1 MRQVDRSSV
10 NVPNNLNNLTE
21 ANIQQLQSHK
31 TVSGAVYRHQ
41 NVKDSLNELY
51 FDKCYIC
58 ECDVSDGYKVE
69 HYLPKQF
76 FPQLGYTWSNLHK
89 SCEGCNLAKEHND
102 FFIKDADNNVVDI
115 KLLDPSNPGYVISD
129 YMRFNINSEAELVQI
144 GTEPVLIEKA
154 KNTVKYLNGQY
165 KNEYSK
171 ELRYKRENKSKHFL
185 IFFIKELDSF
195 RNIIEQISI
204 TGVNQYEAPQDPA
217 ELSRHIQL
225 CNKLISLDL
234 VYLSDRSP
242 YSSCTRVSMVQIFSM
257 SYQSFVNMK
266 ERMRAAL
273 EI

>member
-10 NVPNNLNNLTE
+10 NVPNNLNNLTP
-21 ANIQQLQSHK
+21 ANTRQLQSHT

-41 NVKDSLNELY
+41 NVQDSLKELY

-76 FPQLGYTWSNLHK
+76 FPQLGYTWRNLHK

-102 FFIKDADNNVVDI
+102 FFIRDAANNVVDI

-144 GTEPVLIEKA
+144 GTDPFLIEKA

-171 ELRYKRENKSKHFL
+171 ELKYKRENKSKHFL
-185 IFFIKELDSF
+185 MFFINELNSF
-195 RNIIEQISI
+195 RNIIEQMKI
-204 TGVNQYEAPQDPA
+204 TGMDQYEAPQNPA
-217 ELSRHIQL
+217 ELNIHVQL

-242 YSSCTRVSMVQIFSM
+242 YSSCTRVSMVQILSM

-266 ERMRAAL
+266 ERMRATL
-273 EI
+273 GV

>member
-10 NVPNNLNNLTE
+10 NAPHNLINLTQ
-21 ANIQQLQSHK
+21 ANIRQLQNH
-31 TVSGAVYRHQ
+31 TTISGAVYRHQ
-41 NVKDSLNELY
+41 NVQDSLQELY

-76 FPQLGYTWSNLHK
+76 FPQLGYEWSNLHK

-102 FFIKDADNNVVDI
+102 FFIRDATGNVVDI

-129 YMRFNINSEAELVQI
+129 YMRFNINSEAELVSI
-144 GTEPVLIEKA
+144 GTDPVLIEKA
-154 KNTVKYLNGQY
+154 KNTIKYLNGQY

-171 ELRYKRENKSKHFL
+171 ELKYKRENKSKHFL
-185 IFFIKELDSF
+185 IFFVNELNGF
-195 RNIIEQISI
+195 RNIIEQINI
-204 TGVNQYEAPQDPA
+204 TGMDQYEAPQNPA
-217 ELSRHIQL
+217 ELNRHVQL

-242 YSSCTRVSMVQIFSM
+242 YSSCTRVSMVQILSM

-266 ERMRAAL
+266 ERMRATL
-273 EI
+273 GI